1 MENHIKTAA
10 LRLDGIMAAEI
21 PAAEMPEPALLRQVQ
36 AGNKNAF
43 RFIVEKYKGAAYS
56 VALGFLRNQ
65 QDALDISQDAFIR
78 AYRHLNSFNPDKP
91 FYPWFYQILKNL
103 CLDFIKKR
111 RRRKSMPREEVPLY
125 YEEENDPD
133 LERNIWAAI
142 ETLPFEH
149 REIIILRYFRQSSY
163 KEIAEITRKPVG
175 TVMSSLYY
183 SKKKLKS
190 VLSPGK
196 THKRGENA
204 YES

>member
-1 MENHIKTAA
+1 MENHIKAA
-10 LRLDGIMAAEI
+10 ELRLGGIMADEI
-21 PAAEMPEPALLRQVQ
+21 PAAEMPEQTILRHVQ

-78 AYRHLNSFNPDKP
+78 AYRHLKSFDPDRP

-103 CLDFIKKR
+103 CLDFMKKR
-111 RRRKSMPREEVPLY
+111 QRRKSMPGEEVPLY
-125 YEEENDPD
+125 YEEENDPE

-149 REIIILRYFRQSSY
+149 REIIILRYFRQYSY

-196 THKRGENA
+196 THQSGGNA
-204 YES
+204 DES